1 MGDIPSYA
9 KKLNHIL
16 ALKDKQKLI
25 EEEIRRSKEEL
36 KDDMLN
42 NNIEEFKTELGTCKF
57 LTFDRSILTEEK
69 TNQALKL
76 AIKGEYVT
84 VDNCKRTTGVSF
96 ILCKAYKDADL
107 PKISIIEEED

>member
-25 EEEIRRSKEEL
+25 EEEIRRAKKELE
-36 KDDMLN
+36 DDMIDH
-42 NNIEEFKTELGTCKF
+42 NIGEFKTELGTCKF
-57 LTFDRSILTEEK
+57 ISFDRSILTEEK
-69 TNQALKL
+69 TDQALTL
-76 AIKGEYVT
+76 AMKGEYVT

-96 ILCKAYKDADL
+96 ILCKAYEDADL